1 MAKVSIGIPAYYGE
15 EGVARLLHSIG
26 QQEYEDY
33 EVVITDDSGDG
44 RIGRLA
50 EGKKNVRYYKNE
62 VRLGAAANWNRAMH
76 LCTGEYMKIMHH
88 DDWFTAPDSLGEFV
102 RMMEEHPE
110 ADLVFCGTRQVGRDG
125 EYERF
130 ISPEDAGLLRQDYRN
145 LFLGNTIGAPSAVM
159 HRRGVGEYDG
169 ALTWLVDM
177 EFYMHILKGNPHFAY
192 TEKPLVSIG
201 VSAGQLTESCIG
213 SREINIA
220 EYGYVYRKYGLGGEK
235 AYKRKLMQILMEYGA
250 SYGEAAGLGI
260 TKAEYLAGRA
270 GKLAGKVKW
279 KLGIR
284 G

>member
-15 EGVARLLHSIG
+15 EGVARLLRSIG

-33 EVVITDDSGDG
+33 EVVITDDSGDD

-62 VRLGAAANWNRAMH
+62 VRLGAAANWNRAMR

-110 ADLVFCGTRQVGRDG
+110 ADLVFCGTRQVGSG
-125 EYERF
+125 GAYERF
-130 ISPEDAGLLRQDYRN
+130 ISPEDAELLRQDYRN

-159 HRRGVGEYDG
+159 HRRGVGEYD
-169 ALTWLVDM
+169 AVLTWLVDM
-177 EFYMHILKGNPHFAY
+177 EFYMQILKGNPHFVY

-213 SREINIA
+213 SREINLT

-235 AYKRKLMQILMEYGA
+235 AYKRKLMRILMEYGA
-250 SYGEAAGLGI
+250 SCGEAEELGI
-260 TKAEYLAGRA
+260 TKAEYFAGRA

-279 KLGIR
+279 KLGFR